1 MEAESEVNTIAA
13 VLLNILSSCS
23 AARLFASLD
32 LMAPGMLAKM
42 FVAASWGMALGQ
54 LRGLSISQNRSN
66 ATNVSNATDSD
77 ALRSTRGSC
86 QQYGCPST
94 YIRSQACQC
103 NSRCKDY
110 GNCCSDIASC
120 SAGAPPAEGGSP
132 AARAPMEGVSGHP
145 DPSKSYPSYPGFTLA
160 LVEEF
165 DSPLDL
171 DNDPIWTWSDGGLY
185 EGDVRFV
192 KQQVRFEGGKMK
204 ISADRNPGYATQACS
219 HAEVGTVDP
228 KPLVS
233 GEFRSRRNIFRYGRY
248 EVRMK
253 APDVQPGK
261 PDVDGN
267 FVATMSLD
275 SHWKL
280 VFASL
285 NVPWVSLQR
294 LVRSEVGSAIPC

>member
-1 MEAESEVNTIAA
+1 MFGKHGSRVRGEYG
-13 VLLNILSSCS
+13 CS
-23 AARLFASLD
+23 RFAQHPFELRRSTPFASLD

-165 DSPLDL
+165 ESPLDL
-171 DNDPIWTWSDGGLY
+171 DNDPIWTL
-185 EGDVRFV
+185 
-192 KQQVRFEGGKMK
+192 
-204 ISADRNPGYATQACS
+204 
-219 HAEVGTVDP
+219 VGRR
-228 KPLVS
+228 PL
-233 GEFRSRRNIFRYGRY
+233 RRRRALREAAGSIRGR
-248 EVRMK
+248 EDEDQCR
-253 APDVQPGK
+253 PQPGLCHA
-261 PDVDGN
+261 GLL
-267 FVATMSLD
+267 S
-275 SHWKL
+275 
-280 VFASL
+280 
-285 NVPWVSLQR
+285 R
-294 LVRSEVGSAIPC
+294 